1 MHTVEPGDP
10 ETHSKDLVAENL
22 EQLRKI
28 FPSAFTEGK
37 VDFEALREL
46 LGDAADDGD
55 EKFGLTWFGKRNAR
69 RIALKPSTATLMPR
83 PDESLSW
90 DSTQNVMIEG
100 DNLEVLKLLQKSYA
114 NQVKLIVIDP
124 PYNTGKDFIYPDSF
138 QDSVQNYLELTGQ
151 TGVDGTRLS
160 SNSETSGRYHSAW
173 LDMMYPRLFL
183 ARQLLSE
190 DGAIFIFI
198 DSTEV
203 ANLRLICDEIF
214 GGDCFVID
222 LIWRKR
228 DGAPNDRTVGS
239 VHDHILVYGK
249 ALAPNSTRTLAEE
262 RFNLMPRTAKAD
274 AQYQVFREPGG
285 PDPRGAFRKIDTTA
299 NAKGG
304 RDVASLHYG
313 LTNPHTGEVVY
324 PREGTCWRH
333 SQEEMERL
341 QADGRLYWGVNGTAT
356 TPMRKLYRSEAK
368 DGMTTPSIL
377 PDMPFNQHAARE
389 LEVLFGR
396 KSIFDTPKPVD
407 LLRLL
412 IRIGSN
418 PGDIVMDFFAGS
430 GSTGEA
436 VLKSNSEGAGDRRF
450 ILAQLPE
457 PTGFGDFATIADITR
472 ARLRSSSQVAAS
484 TSSTADTGFR
494 SFSLGAGNIVRWD
507 TSRQDFEQQAFEQID
522 NIRED
527 RAEWDVLFEL
537 LLSQGLDLA
546 SSVESRVFAGTQV
559 FATGG
564 GLLFACLPP
573 SGSINAGNSEEI
585 AKGII
590 SWRDELQPEAD
601 VTVFL
606 KDAAFGDDI
615 AKANLVAILEQHESP
630 FVVKSL

>member
-1 MHTVEPGDP
+1 MHKVQTGDP
-10 ETHSKDLVAENL
+10 ETHSKDLVADNI
-22 EQLRKI
+22 EQLRKL
-28 FPSAFTEGK
+28 FPSIFTEGK
-37 VDFEALREL
+37 VDFGALREL
-46 LGDAADDGD
+46 LGDAIEEGD

-69 RIALKPSTATLMPR
+69 RIALKPSTATLLPR
-83 PDESLSW
+83 LEDSVGW
-90 DSTQNVMIEG
+90 DTTQNIMIEG

-114 NQVKLIVIDP
+114 NKVKLIYIDP

-138 QDSVQNYLELTGQ
+138 QESIQNYLELTGQ
-151 TGVDGTRLS
+151 TGRDGGRLS

-183 ARQLLSE
+183 ARQLMSE
-190 DGAIFIFI
+190 DGAIFISI

-214 GGDCFVID
+214 GSDCFIID

-249 ALAPNSTRTLAEE
+249 ALASNSTRTLAEE

-274 AQYQVFREPGG
+274 GEYKVFREPNG

-313 LTNPHTGEVVY
+313 ITNPYTGDVVY

-341 QADGRLYWGVNGTAT
+341 QADGRLYWGVNGTGT

-412 IRIGSN
+412 VRIGSN

-430 GSTGEA
+430 GSTGSA
-436 VLKSNSEGAGDRRF
+436 VLRSNSEGMGDRRF
-450 ILAQLPE
+450 ILVQLPE
-457 PTGFGDFATIADITR
+457 PTGLRDFPTIADITR
-472 ARLRSSSQVAAS
+472 ARLRSSVEAAAGAQS
-484 TSSTADTGFR
+484 EADTGFR
-494 SFSLGAGNIVRWD
+494 SFSLGEGNVVRWD
-507 TSRQDFEQQAFEQID
+507 TSRQDFEQQAFEHID
-522 NIRED
+522 NIREA
-527 RAEWDVLFEL
+527 RTEQDVLFEL

-546 SSVESRVFAGTQV
+546 SVVDSRMFGGVHV

-573 SGSINAGNSEEI
+573 TGSINKDNSEEI
-585 AKGII
+585 AQGVID
-590 SWRDELQPEAD
+590 WRDELLPEAD
-601 VTVFL
+601 VTVFF
-606 KDAAFGDDI
+606 KDVAFADDV
-615 AKANLVAILEQHESP
+615 AKANLVAILEQHDAP
-630 FVVKSL
+630 FIVKSL

>member
-138 QDSVQNYLELTGQ
+138 QDGVQNYLELTGQ

-249 ALAPNSTRTLAEE
+249 GLAPNSTRTLAEE
-262 RFNLMPRTAKAD
+262 RFNSCRARPRQMRSIRFFVSRVARIREAPSVKLTRRLMPKGD
-274 AQYQVFREPGG
+274 A
-285 PDPRGAFRKIDTTA
+285 TL
-299 NAKGG
+299 
-304 RDVASLHYG
+304 LH
-313 LTNPHTGEVVY
+313 
-324 PREGTCWRH
+324 
-333 SQEEMERL
+333 
-341 QADGRLYWGVNGTAT
+341 
-356 TPMRKLYRSEAK
+356 
-368 DGMTTPSIL
+368 
-377 PDMPFNQHAARE
+377 
-389 LEVLFGR
+389 
-396 KSIFDTPKPVD
+396 
-407 LLRLL
+407 
-412 IRIGSN
+412 
-418 PGDIVMDFFAGS
+418 
-430 GSTGEA
+430 STMA
-436 VLKSNSEGAGDRRF
+436 
-450 ILAQLPE
+450 
-457 PTGFGDFATIADITR
+457 
-472 ARLRSSSQVAAS
+472 
-484 TSSTADTGFR
+484 
-494 SFSLGAGNIVRWD
+494 
-507 TSRQDFEQQAFEQID
+507 
-522 NIRED
+522 
-527 RAEWDVLFEL
+527 
-537 LLSQGLDLA
+537 
-546 SSVESRVFAGTQV
+546 
-559 FATGG
+559 
-564 GLLFACLPP
+564 
-573 SGSINAGNSEEI
+573 
-585 AKGII
+585 
-590 SWRDELQPEAD
+590 
-601 VTVFL
+601 
-606 KDAAFGDDI
+606 
-615 AKANLVAILEQHESP
+615 
-630 FVVKSL
+630 